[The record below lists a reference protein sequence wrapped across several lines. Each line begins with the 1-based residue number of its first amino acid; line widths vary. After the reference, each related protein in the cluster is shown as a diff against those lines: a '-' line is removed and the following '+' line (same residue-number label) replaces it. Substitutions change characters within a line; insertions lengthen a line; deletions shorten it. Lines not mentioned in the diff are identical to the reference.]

1 METKSEFIKYF
12 DDQEKSYYILNHMV
26 ERGFDFS
33 LWNQKHIVFQITK
46 EALRYCVSAFKN
58 QKHSNV
64 IYRKY
69 FKTLEEI

>member
-1 METKSEFIKYF
+1 MKTKSEFIKYF
-12 DDQEKSYYILNHMV
+12 DDQEKSHYILNHMV
-26 ERGFDFS
+26 KRGFDFS
-33 LWNQKHIVFQITK
+33 LWNQEHIVFQITK
-46 EALRYCVSAFKN
+46 EALRYCVLAFKN